1 LRTTVRR
8 NTRQLAVLIIGSSL
22 GAIGWGAVLP
32 FLYADISTARHLGPS
47 VAAVAFTAFA
57 LGALLAAPIAGQL
70 ADRARPV
77 VVATAARLAMVL
89 TIAGLM
95 YARDPLEIWVF
106 ALADGAALAVLQPAI
121 SVMVLSITSPEQRR
135 DVFAWQFIGQNLALA
150 IGGFVGGFLVDLS
163 TPTGA
168 RPAYAFAAL
177 ASLASA
183 AMVVVV
189 GRRVERE
196 QVSVSEPAEDVDYR
210 TVFRAPG
217 VKWMLAVTGLLTLA
231 FYAQYDSGLPAYA
244 LSVLNVQPTVL
255 GTAVA
260 INAIL
265 VALMTAPVVKATRSV
280 SPAVLLATC
289 AAMWIAVW
297 AVLAMPL
304 LHIGSASAII
314 IAGYALFSVGETMLA
329 PVLSPLAASL
339 APAGATGR
347 TLAAMNGAQTL
358 ATAVGPGLSG
368 LMLGM
373 GLPEGF
379 IVMQVLCCV
388 VSIVGTRRL
397 ARVMPARPRRDQL
410 ALAR

>member
-1 LRTTVRR
+1 MRR
-8 NTRQLAVLIIGSSL
+8 NNRQLAVLIIGSSL

-57 LGALLAAPIAGQL
+57 LGALMAAPVAGQL
-70 ADRARPV
+70 ADRSRPV
-77 VVATAARLAMVL
+77 VVATVARLAMVL

-95 YARDPLEIWVF
+95 FARDPVQIWVF
-106 ALADGAALAVLQPAI
+106 ALADGAALAVVQPAI
-121 SVMVLSITSPEQRR
+121 SVLVLSITRPEQRR

-150 IGGFVGGFLVDLS
+150 IGGFAGGFLIDLS
-163 TPTGA
+163 SPVGA

-183 AMVVVV
+183 VMVVVV

-196 QVSVSEPAEDVDYR
+196 QVAVLEPAEEVDYR

-217 VKWMLAVTGLLTLA
+217 VRWMLAVTGLLTLA

-244 LSVLNVQPTVL
+244 LSVLSVRPTVL

-260 INAIL
+260 VNAIL
-265 VALMTAPVVKATRSV
+265 VAVMTAPVVKVTRSV
-280 SPAVLLATC
+280 SPAVLLGTC

-304 LHIGSASAII
+304 LHVGSAAAIVV
-314 IAGYALFSVGETMLA
+314 AGYALFSVGETMLA

-339 APAGATGR
+339 APMGATGR

-368 LMLGM
+368 LLFGL
-373 GLPEGF
+373 GLPGGF
-379 IVMQVLCCV
+379 IVLQVLCCI

-397 ARVMPARPRRDQL
+397 ARVTSPTTRNSDVVL
-410 ALAR
+410 AG

>member
-1 LRTTVRR
+1 MRR
-8 NTRQLAVLIIGSSL
+8 STRQLAVLIIGSSL

-32 FLYADISTARHLGPS
+32 FLYADIANARHLGAS
-47 VAAVAFTAFA
+47 TAAVAFTAFA
-57 LGALLAAPIAGQL
+57 LGALLASPVAGQL

-77 VVATAARLAMVL
+77 VVATVARLAMVL
-89 TIAGLM
+89 TIIGLM
-95 YARDPLEIWVF
+95 YARGPLEIWAF
-106 ALADGAALAVLQPAI
+106 ALGDGAALAVLQPAI
-121 SVMVLSITSPEQRR
+121 SVMVLGITPAQKRR
-135 DVFAWQFIGQNLALA
+135 EVFAWQFIGQNLALA
-150 IGGFVGGFLVDLS
+150 IGGFVGGFLVNLA

-177 ASLASA
+177 ASVASA
-183 AMVVVV
+183 VMVAVV

-196 QVSVSEPAEDVDYR
+196 QVTVTEPRDEVGYR

-260 INAIL
+260 VNAIL

-280 SPAVLLATC
+280 SPAILLATC
-289 AAMWIAVW
+289 AAMWIGVW
-297 AVLAMPL
+297 LVLALPL
-304 LHIGSASAII
+304 LHLSSSAAIVV
-314 IAGYALFSVGETMLA
+314 AGYALFSVGETMLA

-368 LMLGM
+368 LLLGL
-373 GLPEGF
+373 GLPAGF

-388 VSIVGTRRL
+388 VAIVGTRKL
-397 ARVMPARPRRDQL
+397 GRVTPAPRRPAL
-410 ALAR
+410 ALTA

>member
-1 LRTTVRR
+1 MRR
-8 NTRQLAVLIIGSSL
+8 STRQLAVLIIGSSL

-32 FLYADISTARHLGPS
+32 FLYADIANARHLGAS
-47 VAAVAFTAFA
+47 VAAIAFTAFA
-57 LGALLAAPIAGQL
+57 LGALVASPVAGQL

-77 VVATAARLAMVL
+77 VVATASRLAMVF
-89 TIAGLM
+89 TIIGLM
-95 YARDPLEIWVF
+95 YARGPLEIWAF

-121 SVMVLSITSPEQRR
+121 SVMVLGITPAHKRR
-135 DVFAWQFIGQNLALA
+135 EVFAWQFIGQNLALA
-150 IGGFVGGFLVDLS
+150 VGGFVGGFLVDLS
-163 TPTGA
+163 SPTGA

-177 ASLASA
+177 ASVASA
-183 AMVVVV
+183 VMVAVV

-196 QVSVSEPAEDVDYR
+196 QVTVTEPADEVGYR

-260 INAIL
+260 VNAIL
-265 VALMTAPVVKATRSV
+265 VALMTAPVVKATRTV
-280 SPAVLLATC
+280 SPAILLATC
-289 AAMWIAVW
+289 AGMWIGVW
-297 AVLAMPL
+297 LVLALPL
-304 LHIGSASAII
+304 LHLSSSAAIVV
-314 IAGYALFSVGETMLA
+314 AGYALFSVGETMLA

-368 LMLGM
+368 LMLGL
-373 GLPEGF
+373 GLPAGF
-379 IVMQVLCCV
+379 IAMQVLCCV
-388 VSIVGTRRL
+388 VAIVGTRKL
-397 ARVMPARPRRDQL
+397 GRVTSAPRRRAAA
-410 ALAR
+410 ALTA

>member
-1 LRTTVRR
+1 MRR
-8 NTRQLAVLIIGSSL
+8 STRQLAVLIIGSSL

-32 FLYADISTARHLGPS
+32 FLYADIANARHLGAS
-47 VAAVAFTAFA
+47 VAAIAFTAFA
-57 LGALLAAPIAGQL
+57 LGALLASPVAGQL

-77 VVATAARLAMVL
+77 VVATAARLAMVF
-89 TIAGLM
+89 TIIGLM
-95 YARDPLEIWVF
+95 YARGPMEIWAF

-121 SVMVLSITSPEQRR
+121 SVMVLGITPAEKRR
-135 DVFAWQFIGQNLALA
+135 EVFAWQFIGQNLALA
-150 IGGFVGGFLVDLS
+150 IGGFVGGFMVDLS
-163 TPTGA
+163 SPTGA

-177 ASLASA
+177 ASIASA
-183 AMVVVV
+183 VMVAVV

-196 QVSVSEPAEDVDYR
+196 QVAVAQPSDEADYR

-244 LSVLNVQPTVL
+244 LSVLNVRPTVL

-260 INAIL
+260 VNAIL
-265 VALMTAPVVKATRSV
+265 VALMTAPVVKATRTV
-280 SPAVLLATC
+280 SPAILLATC
-289 AAMWIAVW
+289 AAMWIGVW
-297 AVLAMPL
+297 LVLALPL
-304 LHIGSASAII
+304 LHLSSSAAIVV
-314 IAGYALFSVGETMLA
+314 AGYALFSVGETMLA

-368 LMLGM
+368 LMLGL
-373 GLPEGF
+373 GLPAGF
-379 IVMQVLCCV
+379 IAMQVLCCV
-388 VSIVGTRRL
+388 VAIVGTRKL
-397 ARVMPARPRRDQL
+397 GRVTPTPRRRRREP
-410 ALAR
+410 ALTA